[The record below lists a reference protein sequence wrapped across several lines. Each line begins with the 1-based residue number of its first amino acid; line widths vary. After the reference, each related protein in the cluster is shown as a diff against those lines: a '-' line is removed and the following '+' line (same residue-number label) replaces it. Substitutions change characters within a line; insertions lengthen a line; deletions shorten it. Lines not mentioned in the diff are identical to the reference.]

1 MPDSDRVGVV
11 MSRAGV
17 NVILSVDLADE
28 SVMPTKSAWKS
39 LDSYMDGINGKLEAV
54 HVLQYPKRLLSDPGI
69 QRATKR
75 DLEQFVDK
83 CGLMNLSGSRIL
95 EGSASLKHSIEILLD
110 HAEKKKAK
118 MIVAVS
124 HGRRWLVRFVMGSFS
139 EALLSMSPIPVVFM
153 SRKAVAKG
161 NRVLFIT
168 DFSKPSKAAF
178 KIFLDQF
185 KDLGQELLI
194 YHALPPLYEYTAMME
209 TYPPESRKYADD
221 QMSLMVKEAEKAG
234 WSVRSIVEENVLDI
248 PKGVLKTVKSEQ
260 ISMIGFSSIATR
272 YGLAFVGNV
281 AKRIFRL
288 DGVNKWVCGPKAV
301 EKILKKSKAPARA
314 VHTHRARLPEVR
326 A

>member
-1 MPDSDRVGVV
+1 M
-11 MSRAGV
+11 

-28 SVMPTKSAWKS
+28 SVMPSKSAWKS
-39 LDSYMDGINGKLEAV
+39 LDSFMDGIQGKVEAV
-54 HVLQYPKRLLSDPGI
+54 HVLQYPKRLLADPGI
-69 QRATKR
+69 QKATKR
-75 DLEQFVDK
+75 DLEHFVDK

-95 EGSASLKHSIEILLD
+95 EGSTSLKHSIEILLG
-110 HAEKKKAK
+110 HAEKRKTK

-124 HGRRWLVRFVMGSFS
+124 HGRKWLVRFVMGSFS
-139 EALLSMSPIPVVFM
+139 EALLSMSPIPVLFM
-153 SRKAVAKG
+153 SRKAVIKG
-161 NRVLFIT
+161 NRLLFIT

-178 KIFLDQF
+178 RIFLDQF
-185 KDLGQELLI
+185 RDLDQELLI

-221 QMSLMVKEAEKAG
+221 QMDLMVKEAEKSG

-248 PKGVLKTVKSEQ
+248 PKGVMKTVKNEQ
-260 ISMIGFSSIATR
+260 IALIGFSSIATR

-288 DGVNKWVCGPKAV
+288 DGVNKWVCGPKAI
-301 EKILKKSKAPARA
+301 EKVLKKGKVPSRSVPA
-314 VHTHRARLPEVR
+314 HRARLPEIR